1 MMEYGIL
8 ATLAFKG
15 QMEEEK
21 AIKDMLKE
29 GSDEKK
35 AKPKK
40 KKNYTISEVKGGKS
54 SKKGVM
60 GSIKCHQEVVKMV
73 WVPSKRES

>member
-1 MMEYGIL
+1 MM
-8 ATLAFKG
+8 ATLTFKG
-15 QMEEEK
+15 RMEEEK
-21 AIKDMLKE
+21 AVKDMLKE
-29 GSDEKK
+29 GSDEEKQSQG
-35 AKPKK
+35 

-60 GSIKCHQEVVKMV
+60 GSMKCHQEVVIMV